1 MTGGL
6 GFSRQASDSF
16 KQNRAMRNKR
26 KSMNENPYS
35 ARKKKAIRKRGNFD
49 FKELQNFRSRRKRKS
64 RLISIIV
71 MIVFLTVV
79 SVLMAL
85 IMS

>member
-26 KSMNENPYS
+26 KSLQENPYS
-35 ARKKKAIRKRGNFD
+35 SQKIRDRGNRSKFD
-49 FKELQNFRSRRKRKS
+49 FKELQNFRSKRKRKS

-71 MIVFLTVV
+71 MLVFLTIV

-85 IMS
+85 IMT

>member
-6 GFSRQASDSF
+6 GFSRQGSDSF

-35 ARKKKAIRKRGNFD
+35 AQKMSARGNRGMFD
-49 FKELQNFRSRRKRKS
+49 LKELQNFRSKRKRKS

-71 MIVFLTVV
+71 MIVFLAIV

-85 IMS
+85 IMT

>member
-1 MTGGL
+1 MTGGI

-16 KQNRAMRNKR
+16 KQNRALRNKR
-26 KSMNENPYS
+26 KSMNSNPYS
-35 ARKKKAIRKRGNFD
+35 SQKMGVKRSRGNFD
-49 FKELQNFRSRRKRKS
+49 FNEIQNFRSKRKRKS

-71 MIVFLTVV
+71 MLVFLMVV

-85 IMS
+85 IMT